1 MLLEGLLAGAIAILG
16 TTAIGLELGYRRRLG
31 NKLEL
36 TSGDWRIENYD
47 PSFYQLRGKLEFVN
61 LTPRLDVMIPTIDA
75 EVTLLSSGSIENITT
90 RTIVIPRYPNANP
103 REDNYWE
110 SYIVEPQKPAT
121 IEMVVTLEGENL
133 QDLSAAWIKINY
145 MTYGRAGR
153 MPRRK
158 HVIVPLKFPNPEDS
172 KRWRPVE
179 NADLLPIRTH
189 LLTHLD
195 DPVEIVN
202 RYVKPHAQ
210 MGDIVTIG
218 ESPVAIMQGRFRD
231 PADLKPGWLATRLCY
246 MFTTTSSLATAGGL
260 QALIEQVGAWR
271 VFFAFLG
278 SIPFRFLPRGLQKSL
293 HIDGMFYRL
302 AGYHANLIDDV
313 TGTIPPYDKFIVLGP
328 NDPKGLCDRIRE
340 KTGLEAAI
348 VDVNDL
354 RRVKILASSDGVSE
368 ALLARAL
375 ISNPAGNGNEQT
387 PVVLI
392 RPTDVGQ
399 TIGSQ
404 KPLAVA
410 EKS

>member
-16 TTAIGLELGYRRRLG
+16 TTAIGLEVGYRRRLG

-36 TSGDWRIENYD
+36 TSGDWRIETYS
-47 PSFYQLRGKLEFVN
+47 PSLYQLRGKLEFTN
-61 LTPRLDVMIPTIDA
+61 LTPRLDVMVPEIKA
-75 EVTLLSSGSIENITT
+75 EVTLLSSGSIEGITT
-90 RTIVIPRYPNANP
+90 RNVITPRYPNADP
-103 REDNYWE
+103 RPDNYWE
-110 SYIVEPQKPAT
+110 SYIVEPKEPGT
-121 IEMVVTLEGENL
+121 IEMLVTLEGENL
-133 QDLSAAWIKINY
+133 QDLNAAWIRIYY

-153 MPRRK
+153 VPRLK

-195 DPVEIVN
+195 DPVEIVS

-210 MGDIVTIG
+210 PGDIVTIG

-231 PADLKPGWLATRLCY
+231 PADLNPGWLATRLCY
-246 MFTTTSSLATAGGL
+246 MFSTTSSLATAGGL

-271 VFFAFLG
+271 VFFSFLG
-278 SIPFRFLPRGLQKSL
+278 SIPFKLLPRAVQKSFQV
-293 HIDGMFYRL
+293 DGMFYRI

-328 NDPKGLCDRIRE
+328 EDPKGLCDRIRE
-340 KTGLEAAI
+340 KTGLEAAV

-404 KPLAVA
+404 KPLAIA
-410 EKS
+410 EKA